1 MILHDE
7 STWLSTAFSLHDC
20 VAENITFENGKLSF
34 YFLDGILISEK
45 YAPQERHTPIW
56 QTGPAKITFS
66 DADMRF
72 FRVFSGNIV
81 QEYPFFDVMV
91 KVSSGEWSLDFDDE
105 YRSYRAVLFSGVLRK
120 TVHSKITFDH
130 FTFAL
135 DYSELTCEWNEDEI
149 PDNGVD
155 LFADNLHFLGRTDEE
170 RQYDFCLHG
179 NVTLRIN
186 GRLAVDSMKC
196 CVTASALRFLRTLYT
211 NHNAGEDE
219 EYLFPCCGNMLIPSE
234 NGRSVTI
241 IGCPN
246 GTDISIERKCN
257 LVHIVAG
264 QIDQYVPYEEY
275 KSSVLAFAKQIFRFI
290 QNSPERLF
298 TNDREKR
305 GYEAFI
311 CEYTALLKKVNEYT

>member
-45 YAPQERHTPIW
+45 YAPQKRHTPIW

-91 KVSSGEWSLDFDDE
+91 KVSSGEWSLEFVDE

-155 LFADNLHFLGRTDEE
+155 LFADDLHYLGSNDDE
-170 RQYDFCLHG
+170 RRHDLCLHG
-179 NVTLRIN
+179 DVTMRVN
-186 GRLAVDSMKC
+186 GHTFADSIKC
-196 CVTASALRFLRTLYT
+196 CVSVSALRFLRSVFE
-211 NHNAGEDE
+211 NHE
-219 EYLFPCCGNMLIPSE
+219 EGKEEFLFPCCANMFIADE
-234 NGRSVTI
+234 NSMSLTI
-241 IGCPN
+241 IGCPFGSDLTIN
-246 GTDISIERKCN
+246 HFRSNVVIKSSERTEC
-257 LVHIVAG
+257 VSF
-264 QIDQYVPYEEY
+264 EEY
-275 KSSVLAFAKQIFRFI
+275 RSSVLAFAKQIFRFI

-305 GYEAFI
+305 GYEAFL
-311 CEYTALLKKVNEYT
+311 CEYTALLKKGNEHT